1 MDRENLRKEL
11 YEEIQSQFETKL
23 REAKREKSQLEE
35 EIESASEKWRAER
48 RRLNAEIDRLETKLA
63 ETRETRRK
71 APDPKSAKAADPQEI
86 AQIQAVADEKV
97 KKAAQAF
104 ESEREK
110 LQAEI
115 SRLQRGIADLIERS
129 NNPLRANQLEKERY
143 ETRLEDALKAKRQ
156 TEDALLAAKANW
168 EQEKLKLVA
177 ETVKLRRPAAEKP
190 KSGRGDE
197 FVQQLEMKLEET
209 LRSRDKLTDELDRMK
224 VQTRFKQEE
233 FDALTLQLE
242 QSKKERANLEK
253 QLREISKSQGQPA
266 VTQAS
271 SEELS
276 TLKDQLDKSQ
286 KERANLERQLREM
299 PKSQGQPGVT
309 QASSE
314 ELSALKDQLDKSQ
327 KERANLERQL
337 REMPKSQGQPA
348 VTQASSEELS
358 ALKDQLDK
366 SEKERA
372 NLERQVRESSRA
384 QEKLERELDKVRQSP
399 IVMKEAQSAE
409 IERLKEEL
417 RSARAEVKQA
427 GSQAD
432 EARAT
437 ASKERAALEKQLR
450 DTSAQQEKLARELDR
465 LQQST
470 AGSPAQSESAQVARI
485 KQEYQNAQAET
496 RLAAAATKQ
505 QHAAEVAKLN
515 EELAAAR
522 QRLQQ
527 LEAKPGANSDAVNS
541 EIVEQLRQQ
550 YDERMQAMIQEK
562 TQLSDELRTV
572 TSTLEQERMKLAK
585 SGANSANSNHNET
598 NTEVVDAEVERIQE
612 MIAGIAQLI
621 DDPETELST
630 VIRKNV
636 ERAELDAYLK
646 GILFSLGRGSGL

>member
-1 MDRENLRKEL
+1 MDRESLRKEL

-48 RRLNAEIDRLETKLA
+48 RRLNSEIDRLETKLA

-71 APDPKSAKAADPQEI
+71 NPDPKAAKAADPQEI
-86 AQIQAVADEKV
+86 TRVQAAADEKV

-104 ESEREK
+104 EAEREK
-110 LQAEI
+110 LQGEI
-115 SRLQRGIADLIERS
+115 ARLQRGIADLIERS

-143 ETRLEDALKAKRQ
+143 ETKLEDALKGKRQ
-156 TEDALLAAKANW
+156 AEDTLLAAKATW

-190 KSGRGDE
+190 KSGRDDE
-197 FVQQLEMKLEET
+197 FVQQLEKKLDET
-209 LRSRDKLTDELDRMK
+209 LRSRDKLAEEFDKTR

-242 QSKKERANLEK
+242 QSKKERANLER
-253 QLREISKSQGQPA
+253 QLRELSKTPGQPS
-266 VTQAS
+266 VKQAS

-276 TLKDQLDKSQ
+276 ALTDQLEKSQ
-286 KERANLERQLREM
+286 KERANLERQLRELSKN
-299 PKSQGQPGVT
+299 PGQPAVK

-314 ELSALKDQLDKSQ
+314 ELSVLTDQLDKSQ
-327 KERANLERQL
+327 KERANLEKQL
-337 REMPKSQGQPA
+337 
-348 VTQASSEELS
+348 
-358 ALKDQLDK
+358 
-366 SEKERA
+366 
-372 NLERQVRESSRA
+372 RESSRA

-399 IVMKEAQSAE
+399 VVMKEAQSAE

-417 RSARAEVKQA
+417 RNARAEAKQA

-465 LQQST
+465 FQQA
-470 AGSPAQSESAQVARI
+470 AGASPAQAESAQIVRI
-485 KQEYQNAQAET
+485 KEEYQKAQAEA
-496 RLAAAATKQ
+496 RLAAAATRQ
-505 QHAAEVAKLN
+505 QHAAELTKLN
-515 EELAAAR
+515 EELTAAR
-522 QRLQQ
+522 QRIQQ
-527 LEAKPGANSDAVNS
+527 LEGNPSANPDSVNS

-550 YDERMQAMIQEK
+550 YDERMQEMIREK
-562 TQLSDELRTV
+562 TQLSDELRNV
-572 TSTLEQERMKLAK
+572 GSALEQERMKLAQ
-585 SGANSANSNHNET
+585 SNGNNANSNN
-598 NTEVVDAEVERIQE
+598 NAINNQVVDTEVERIQE
-612 MIAGIAQLI
+612 MIAGIARLI

>member
-276 TLKDQLDKSQ
+276 T
-286 KERANLERQLREM
+286 
-299 PKSQGQPGVT
+299 
-309 QASSE
+309 
-314 ELSALKDQLDKSQ
+314 LKDQLDKSQ